1 MIYGERFIIA
11 CNRLL
16 IKIAHFAQTAQQC
29 LLFQVLLSEPETE
42 CVYPDIVNNLEI
54 LTDFEENFRR
64 TAFCS

>member
-29 LLFQVLLSEPETE
+29 LLFQVLLSEPE

-54 LTDFEENFRR
+54 LTDFQENFRR